1 MEKIVERGLL
11 YDFYGPL
18 LTEHQQAIYEANA
31 YDNLSL
37 SEIAE
42 QENVSRQ
49 AVHDIIKRCDKTLME
64 YEEKLQLLGYI
75 PRTQL
80 DWYEDFNEDNVPCP
94 FVGEIELDRS
104 SARLIAEIKVII
116 PSSREFV
123 EQEIIDEL

>member
-18 LTEHQQAIYEANA
+18 LTEHQQAIYEANV

-49 AVHDIIKRCDKTLME
+49 AVHDILKRCDKTLME
-64 YEEKLQLLGYI
+64 YEEKLQLIARFNRNRGRLK
-75 PRTQL
+75 QL
-80 DWYEDFNEDNVPCP
+80 KEK
-94 FVGEIELDRS
+94 RS
-104 SARLIAEIKVII
+104 SEDDRKLVD
-116 PSSREFV
+116 
-123 EQEIIDEL
+123 EIIDEL